1 MWNSRLCC
9 SPVSP
14 VISRKQHPVR
24 AINTTTYEA
33 SLEGPSSL
41 PKKTVAGRGR
51 AALVR
56 ATVWASVPVWM
67 RPKRDRSAE
76 GWGHSWCVHQRR
88 AGRCW
93 FCNPARFDVL
103 GLLVHLDFLLAN
115 LSSKDFEVKSRSYLC
130 DSWPR
135 CGRLVALIVPV
146 QHLKKALL
154 LYPGP
159 TAWSTILQD
168 DSRQDRP
175 PSRLLYSSFDVPW
188 QA

>member
-1 MWNSRLCC
+1 MQVCDEAAIGY
-9 SPVSP
+9 V
-14 VISRKQHPVR
+14 KQHSRISLLR
-24 AINTTTYEA
+24 ANAPTRWWPDATTDFVIKKNFLWYSQEA
-33 SLEGPSSL
+33 NGKFS
-41 PKKTVAGRGR
+41 
-51 AALVR
+51 
-56 ATVWASVPVWM
+56 
-67 RPKRDRSAE
+67 
-76 GWGHSWCVHQRR
+76 
-88 AGRCW
+88 GRCW
-93 FCNPARFDVL
+93 FCHPARFDVL

-135 CGRLVALIVPV
+135 CGRLVDLIVPV